1 MDDYRR
7 NGRVS
12 ERAVYDEPVAYAAS
26 VQEPDDTRAGALPRR
41 RAKPKGVG
49 IEILVV
55 LVQALV
61 IATLVRSFGFQSFTI
76 QSGSLMPN
84 LLVGDY
90 VFVSK
95 YAYGYSKYSFPF
107 GLINF
112 DGRIFGS
119 EPKRGDVAVFHNVRD
134 DGKDYIKRVIGLP
147 GDRIKMQ
154 DAMLYINDVPVKKE
168 PIGSFGTDKPNH
180 VWRNVPRY
188 RETLPNGVSYETI
201 EVEGGRG
208 YLSNTGDF
216 QVPDGHLFM
225 LGDNRE
231 DSQDSRVPSK
241 VGFVPIETIIG
252 RAEKTY
258 FSLDTPVDEA
268 GTPRSGFGA
277 LAHSSVRWDRLF
289 RDVK

>member
-1 MDDYRR
+1 MTNRPPYASAGVREHDD
-7 NGRVS
+7 
-12 ERAVYDEPVAYAAS
+12 A
-26 VQEPDDTRAGALPRR
+26 RAGSPARR
-41 RAKPKGVG
+41 HPKPKSIG

-76 QSGSLMPN
+76 QSGSLMPS

-112 DGRIFGS
+112 DGRMFGS
-119 EPKRGDVAVFHNVRD
+119 EPKRGDIAVFHNIRD
-134 DGKDYIKRVIGLP
+134 DGKDYIKRVVGLP
-147 GDRIKMQ
+147 GDRIKVQ
-154 DAMLYINDVPVKKE
+154 DAILYINDAPVKKE
-168 PIGSFGTDKPNH
+168 PIGSFETDKPSH
-180 VWRNVPRY
+180 VWRKVPRY

-201 EVEGGRG
+201 EVESGRG

-216 QVPDGHLFM
+216 TVPAGHLFM

-241 VGFVPIETIIG
+241 VGFVPIETLIG
-252 RAEKTY
+252 RAEMIY
-258 FSLDTPVDEA
+258 VSLDTPTDEA
-268 GTPRSGFGA
+268 GTPQTGWRA
-277 LAHSSVRWDRLF
+277 LFSSKVRWDRVF
-289 RDVK
+289 GRVK